1 MRADPWS
8 FMLSS
13 GKFISHLHVSEVFQ
27 QYNRSAPKLKF
38 SCANPPER
46 GAGKLFCHSVV
57 TPPMAL
63 LPGGDTD
70 PPPSAPVGSLSSQN
84 IRVAFLLHF
93 ISTSWTREPMTSLN
107 ILMQRPSPPS
117 WDKPP
122 GAWGRGS
129 KERRAGRSR
138 SWKYKYEVE
147 FEICFWAALSC
158 CWVAAD
164 DNARQL

>member
-13 GKFISHLHVSEVFQ
+13 GMFISHLHVSEVVLMCKPSRKRGWEIVLPLCGRTSHGLTSWGRQ
-27 QYNRSAPKLKF
+27 RHTPLPPGSGGKPQLPKRQ
-38 SCANPPER
+38 SC
-46 GAGKLFCHSVV
+46 L
-57 TPPMAL
+57 
-63 LPGGDTD
+63 
-70 PPPSAPVGSLSSQN
+70 PPSFHLYQLGTGACDVTEYPD
-84 IRVAFLLHF
+84 AKTF
-93 ISTSWTREPMTSLN
+93 
-107 ILMQRPSPPS
+107 PSHLGQAT
-117 WDKPP
+117 WC
-122 GAWGRGS
+122 GGRGS

-158 CWVAAD
+158 PWVVAD